1 MCPACMCVHIHA
13 QSLEMIIDILTEPS
27 QGSLTALLELQL
39 LGRQNMATKQN
50 MKANSSCHRHDYCIM
65 IIRVKGSLNTGAQ
78 ELRPGE
84 GQFYCPLQ
92 SAALYKAF
100 RLTSSIER

>member
-1 MCPACMCVHIHA
+1 MCVHIHA

-39 LGRQNMATKQN
+39 LGRQNTATKQN
-50 MKANSSCHRHDYCIM
+50 MKANSSWHRHDYCIM
-65 IIRVKGSLNTGAQ
+65 ISSITIRVKGSLNTGAQ

-100 RLTSSIER
+100 RFTSSIDR